1 MCVFIMSLPKDV
13 QQQKKDEG
21 HKTQNLSE
29 EAKKQPKSSMMGSG
43 QAAQKKQPLQTN
55 NR

>member
-1 MCVFIMSLPKDV
+1 MSLPKDV

-21 HKTQNLSE
+21 NKTQNLSE